1 MIRENAVIDLRPH
14 STEISYFDRAGDSTP
29 ILFLHGLGNAA
40 SNFDAMLANRSLA
53 QHRLVAL
60 DFPGCGD
67 SPYPLNQNR
76 NIDDLVDL
84 VDGFVA
90 HLQLPKFLLVGAS
103 MGGLVGLLY
112 AERRSDQIVGFVNVE
127 GNLAPEDCM
136 FSRLVVPH
144 PYEHFCDSIL
154 PRIKASLRAADETGA
169 TEHLKV
175 LETADPRAYYDYSF
189 QTVDYSD
196 NAQLLNRFMSLP
208 VAQHFVYGSR
218 NRQLSY
224 LPALRESSCRVTEIA
239 NAGHFLFYDAPDAF
253 AECVRMAVQG

>member
-1 MIRENAVIDLRPH
+1 MTRIKTVVDLQSNVTP
-14 STEISYFDRAGDSTP
+14 ISYFDRAGGSTP

-40 SNFDAMLANRSLA
+40 SNFDALLANRSLA

-60 DFPGCGD
+60 DFPGCGT
-67 SPYPLNQNR
+67 SPYPSNQHQT
-76 NIDDLVDL
+76 IDDLVDL

-90 HLQLPKFLLVGAS
+90 RLQLPKFLLVGAS

-112 AERRSDQIVGFVNVE
+112 AERRPDQLVGFVCVE

-144 PYEHFCDSIL
+144 TYEHFRDIIF
-154 PRIKASLRAADETGA
+154 PQIKASLRTTGEVGAA
-169 TEHLKV
+169 EHLKV
-175 LETADPRAYYDYSF
+175 LETANPRAYYDYSF

-196 NAQLLNRFMSLP
+196 NGELLNRFLTLP
-208 VAQHFVYGSR
+208 VTKHFVYGSR
-218 NRQLSY
+218 NRHLSY
-224 LPALRESSCRVTEIA
+224 LPVLRDSSCRLTEIE

-253 AECVRMAVQG
+253 AECVGMAAHK